1 MRKLLWAS
9 ISIILFSTSCKTK
22 KTRTNE
28 CDKQVDTVLEMPL
41 PASENPDKY
50 DSLKNELNKR
60 RQEKKKKN

>member
-1 MRKLLWAS
+1 
-9 ISIILFSTSCKTK
+9 
-22 KTRTNE
+22 
-28 CDKQVDTVLEMPL
+28 MPL